1 MGHLTLTSRVTG
13 ALLGHAAGDALGA
26 TTEFLSHDE
35 VRRRWPNGHRDITGG
50 GAFDWR
56 AGQGTDDTDLT
67 WAVAAAYLDGY
78 TLQGA
83 ADRMLAWYQTGPRDV
98 GGTTAAALAA
108 YRTGRNPR
116 TSGAAVAHRPM
127 AAGNGSLM
135 RALPTGLT
143 QPDPARR
150 AAQARE
156 LSAVTHADRRC
167 VDACV
172 AYCDLTACF
181 LEGAEPLDA
190 VTDVIEHSPIGV
202 DVRQALA
209 DAALPLLP
217 AAKLDTSG
225 YVLSTLQV
233 AVWAICQPGTLEDV
247 LVEIVNLGGDA
258 DTTGA
263 VAGGLLGARHGH
275 AALPAR
281 WVDRLEYR
289 DRIIAAAPV
298 LVGLRTA
305 SGHLSERP

>member
-1 MGHLTLTSRVTG
+1 V
-13 ALLGHAAGDALGA
+13 A
-26 TTEFLSHDE
+26 E
-35 VRRRWPNGHRDITGG
+35 
-50 GAFDWR
+50 R

-78 TLQGA
+78 TLEGA
-83 ADRMLAWYQTGPRDV
+83 ADRMLAWHQTGPRDV

-108 YRTGRNPR
+108 YRTSRNAR
-116 TSGAAVAHRPM
+116 ASGAAVADRPM

-135 RALPTGLT
+135 RALPTGLVR
-143 QPDPARR
+143 PDPARR
-150 AAQARE
+150 VAEARE

-172 AYCDLTACF
+172 AYCDLTAC
-181 LEGAEPLDA
+181 LLDGA
-190 VTDVIEHSPIGV
+190 G
-202 DVRQALA
+202 
-209 DAALPLLP
+209 LPLLP

-225 YVLSTLQV
+225 YVLATLQV

-275 AALPAR
+275 DALPAR
-281 WVDRLEYR
+281 WVDLLDYR
-289 DRIIAAAPV
+289 DRILAAAPV

-305 SGHLSERP
+305 SGHPSERP